1 MEHKNLKYFSSY
13 NNFLN
18 SYNTLEN
25 IYMRN
30 RGLPLP
36 LEDKEFSTAFFN
48 CFDYLSSLKK
58 EDIAFLKMDIDLH
71 CKITMFDT
79 IKLHL
84 IAENPSLHKIQALHR
99 IF

>member
-1 MEHKNLKYFSSY
+1 MEHKNLTFFSSY
-13 NNFLN
+13 NNFI
-18 SYNTLEN
+18 SAYNTLEN
-25 IYMRN
+25 IYMQN
-30 RGLPLP
+30 RDQPLP
-36 LEDKEFSTAFFN
+36 LENPEFADAFFD

-58 EDIAFLKMDIDLH
+58 EDIDFLKSDINLH

-84 IAENPSLHKIQALHR
+84 ISQNPALHRIQALHR